1 MIASSEE
8 KRIYDELVKAV
19 AAYRATVQEVVA
31 LAKAGKNE
39 EVQQIRRT
47 TWVKAADQVRDQTDA
62 LQKLNAKGAD
72 ATTSLEWKAAP
83 GTVPLAIAAW
93 LVVGIPLAWG
103 VWVTLQKTAVLFH

>member
-72 ATTSLEWKAAP
+72 ATTIDAAKQISKA
-83 GTVPLAIAAW
+83 TVGGLSVLGVGVVLAQLRGQCGEA
-93 LVVGIPLAWG
+93 G
-103 VWVTLQKTAVLFH
+103 

>member
-47 TWVKAADQVRDQTDA
+47 TWVKAADQVRELAGNSSCCQGCLRAGCTLGACLDESCQDCA
-62 LQKLNAKGAD
+62 L
-72 ATTSLEWKAAP
+72 
-83 GTVPLAIAAW
+83 
-93 LVVGIPLAWG
+93 
-103 VWVTLQKTAVLFH
+103 